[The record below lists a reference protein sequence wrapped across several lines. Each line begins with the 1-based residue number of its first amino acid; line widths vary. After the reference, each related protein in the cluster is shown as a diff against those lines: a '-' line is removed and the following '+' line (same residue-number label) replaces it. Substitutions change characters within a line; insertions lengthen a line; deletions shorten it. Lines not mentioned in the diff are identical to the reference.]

1 MAKNTQN
8 TETTSN
14 EVPNTPERTLN
25 VPLVGEYITGTA
37 SVVLPTETSKAEPV
51 ATKGTKGTKEYNVLH
66 FPSADKL
73 QNAVTNALNQGWS
86 LVGGICV
93 AHVSTQYSVSTT
105 FSQSITRG

>member
-1 MAKNTQN
+1 MAKTTQN

-14 EVPNTPERTLN
+14 EVPTTPDRAGN
-25 VPLVGEYITGTA
+25 VPLVGKMVDTTA
-37 SVVLPTETSKAEPV
+37 SVVLPTETSKVEPV
-51 ATKGTKGTKEYNVLH
+51 APKGTKEYNVLH

-73 QNAVTNALNQGWS
+73 QNAVTNALNRGWQ

>member
-14 EVPNTPERTLN
+14 EVPNTPERTGN
-25 VPLVGEYITGTA
+25 VSLVGEYSKDTA
-37 SVVLPTETSKAEPV
+37 SVVYPTQASKAEPV
-51 ATKGTKGTKEYNVLH
+51 ATKGTKEYNVLH